1 MKQVIGLVSIFIL
14 GFVAFMPH
22 LASAQP
28 ASQTT
33 DYIISIEPDEIQ
45 QGRTGLVRVLPLNG
59 IHIDRIQATFNEGF
73 FELYP
78 SVDGD
83 WVGFLAVNMD
93 SERGALPLDLYIW
106 YDGAT
111 QPARE
116 RETVDVVWGA
126 FEYQDIQLPYNLEPL
141 LSREVNLAE
150 YNELVRVQDRQSDEL
165 FFNYF
170 IQPVPGPIIS
180 TFGGIRSYNNDMYQG
195 RHTGVDFRAT
205 SGTPVS
211 AVADGRIIFAQFMPI
226 HGNHVIIDHG
236 GGVMSGYSHF
246 GEIIVTP
253 GQLVRQG
260 DTIGMV
266 GATGRVQGPHFHFE
280 LIVNGEWV
288 DPGQFMTLNIPPP
301 DLTAISD

>member
-1 MKQVIGLVSIFIL
+1 MKRLIIL
-14 GFVAFMPH
+14 GLLLGVILAVGPFH
-22 LASAQP
+22 ASA
-28 ASQTT
+28 
-33 DYIISIEPDEIQ
+33 EPPTQDVNYLITVEPNEIQ

-59 IHIDRIQATFNEGF
+59 IQIDRIQATFNEGF

-78 SVDGD
+78 SLDGD

-106 YDGAT
+106 SDGGS

-116 RETVDVVWGA
+116 RKNVTVVWGA
-126 FEYQDIQLPYNLEPL
+126 FDYQDIQLPYNLEPL
-141 LSREVNLAE
+141 LDRNVNLAE
-150 YNELVRVQDRQSDEL
+150 LNELVRVQSRSTNER

-170 IQPVPGPIIS
+170 IQPVPGPVIS
-180 TFGGIRSYNNDMYQG
+180 TFGGIRSYNNDTYRG

-205 SGTPVS
+205 AGTPVS
-211 AVADGRIIFAQFMPI
+211 AVADGRIVFAQHLPI

-236 GGVMSGYSHF
+236 GGVLSGYSHF
-246 GEIIVTP
+246 GEIIVVP

-260 DTIGMV
+260 DTIGLV

-280 LIVNGEWV
+280 IIVNGEWI
-288 DPGQFMTLNIPPP
+288 DPAQFLTLTIPPP
-301 DLTAISD
+301 DLTGVVQ